1 MNNLTDKINDLTED
15 DVKKLV
21 SKAIYAGCGTLLI
34 IILAMTS
41 CTMHSNTLDPARL
54 REEVAIKKVEAEITR
69 TQIEVE
75 REETIIKK
83 ERLKTFE
90 RLVKL
95 GGNPI
100 AIRCGLSGWS
110 SHRNGDTTCVVAA
123 AQQNPIKQNQYTE
136 NRDD

>member
-21 SKAIYAGCGTLLI
+21 SKAIYAVCGTLLI
-34 IILAMTS
+34 IILAMTG

-54 REEVAIKKVEAEITR
+54 REEVAIKKVEAEMTR
-69 TQIEVE
+69 AQIEVE
-75 REETIIKK
+75 REETIVKK

-90 RLVKL
+90 RLVAL

-110 SHRNGDTTCVVAA
+110 AAGDTACVVAG
-123 AQQNPIKQNQYTE
+123 AQENPINQYTE